1 MTTKDDT
8 CKCFFNNGIY
18 QICDEC
24 RAMTE
29 LIFNELDEED
39 SDIDYDFIMS
49 DDEGETDDSD
59 IDLINDG

>member
-29 LIFNELDEED
+29 LIFNELDDED
-39 SDIDYDFIMS
+39 NIDYDFFMS
-49 DDEGETDDSD
+49 DDEAELQHND

>member
-1 MTTKDDT
+1 MTTTDDT

-29 LIFNELDEED
+29 LIFNELDDED
-39 SDIDYDFIMS
+39 NIDYDFFMS
-49 DDEGETDDSD
+49 DDEAELQHNDT
-59 IDLINDG
+59 DLINDG